1 MAMTDLRQRKLKAA
15 AGVPFWWH
23 TIDLG
28 EGVKTPGH
36 ASPKSQDI
44 RAKAIPEP
52 LRGKTVLDV
61 GCWDGFFS
69 FWCERR
75 GAIVMPVDSFQ
86 YTEFVQSKY
95 GVELKGGQ
103 GFRVAAR
110 LLGSRLKLKRCDFA
124 SVRGT
129 FDIVLFF
136 GVLYHQRHPLLAL
149 EHLASL
155 TRECAVVETHYI
167 KAGSQPL
174 LRFYPKSSLNE
185 DPTNFWGPTL
195 ACIELML
202 KDVGF
207 REVSL
212 LQTYWDNG
220 NRAIFL
226 ARK

>member
-1 MAMTDLRQRKLKAA
+1 MATTDLRQRKLKAV

-23 TIDLG
+23 AIDLG

-36 ASPKSQDI
+36 ASPKGQDI

-75 GAIVMPVDSFQ
+75 GAIVTPVDSFQ
-86 YTEFVQSKY
+86 YRDFVRSKH
-95 GVELKGGQ
+95 GVELNGGE

-110 LLGSRLKLKRCDFA
+110 LLGSRLKLQRCDVA

-149 EHLASL
+149 EDLARL
-155 TRECAVVETHYI
+155 TKECAVVETHYI
-167 KAGSQPL
+167 KAGSHPL
-174 LRFYPKSSLNE
+174 MRFYPGDSLNE

-195 ACIELML
+195 SCVELML
-202 KDVGF
+202 RDVGF
-207 REVSL
+207 RKVSL
-212 LQTYWDNG
+212 LQTYWDND